1 MPWDFSKAGLNGNIE
16 FKLADGRFSTLNS
29 YSARLLELLSLQSVK
44 RLARLDFKPAGLTKE
59 GFPYDNLRGTLVLK
73 NGLMRTRAYRLSAP
87 VGTIVL
93 GGEDNL
99 IPDTI
104 ERQTVITYTQVFSR
118 GQTEAGCALNLFL
131 DSVTFL

>member
-44 RLARLDFKPAGLTKE
+44 RLACLDFNPAGPTKE
-59 GFPYDNLRGTLVLK
+59 GFRYDNLRGTFVLK
-73 NGLMRTRAYRLSAP
+73 NGLMSTSDYRVFGP

-93 GGEDNL
+93 GGEVNL
-99 IPDTI
+99 ITDTMDMQAGGI
-104 ERQTVITYTQVFSR
+104 SNLDVSGDTKT
-118 GQTEAGCALNLFL
+118 GGEA
-131 DSVTFL
+131 T